1 MVSADSLLFI
11 VKLTSPLEESR
22 LWTVEVFGV
31 LLIPFFCGFTITA
44 SMSLSA
50 RLGRGVLLFFS
61 VARKKGNQKKA
72 PFKGTF
78 PLKILLAGFW
88 F

>member
-1 MVSADSLLFI
+1 M
-11 VKLTSPLEESR
+11 
-22 LWTVEVFGV
+22 TVEFFWF
-31 LLIPFFCGFTITA
+31 LLIPFFCGFTITTP
-44 SMSLSA
+44 MSFPA

-78 PLKILLAGFW
+78 PLKILLASFW